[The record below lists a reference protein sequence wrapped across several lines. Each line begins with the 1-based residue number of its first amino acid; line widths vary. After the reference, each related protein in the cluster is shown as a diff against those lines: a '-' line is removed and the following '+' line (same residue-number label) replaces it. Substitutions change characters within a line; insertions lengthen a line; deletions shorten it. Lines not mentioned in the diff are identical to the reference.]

1 MLEQK
6 QTEQILSFVSAGNRN
21 SPGRVDNS
29 FSSLFAVPIDPPIL
43 LDDALRFRFVGM
55 DPRAVQS

>member
-6 QTEQILSFVSAGNRN
+6 QTEQILSFVNAGNRN

-29 FSSLFAVPIDPPIL
+29 FSSLFAVPIELPVL
-43 LDDALRFRFVGM
+43 LNDALHFRFVGM
-55 DPRAVQS
+55 DSRAVQS